1 MLRPTPCNFRSSVNA
16 NEDTRTESARQIGE
30 LLASR
35 TSGTRVATSRVTKQ
49 RVGVWAILTLCG
61 ALGACSSSDPG
72 TSSDGSGATTSTA
85 GTTGQGGATTT
96 SGGATGSAGSGV
108 TSAGST
114 AAGGTTSAVAGAN
127 SGGASASGAGGSPG
141 TAGNSAGGSTTI
153 GGAGGMSGGGTGTGG
168 ASGSDGGLGGT
179 INQYGTIVDSPA
191 VAKLLALTK
200 NCTAANKIASDTN
213 KFATDSGSIVH
224 VCALP
229 GVAGSAD
236 AGGAIFWNADMDIDC
251 DGVTTTNCP
260 GTGANK
266 DPSYYYQTSFA
277 GPNSAM
283 SKDGPALSAEKT
295 PYVVIPDEITNVDQN
310 NGGNIVAV
318 IYKNQ
323 IEFAVFGDQ
332 IEYQKGDAN
341 EPIGEASVRTAVG
354 LDIPASPASGGVS
367 GGVTYIA
374 FTGKGTQPK
383 DMEDVAEIQAL
394 GTKLL
399 ESLLANNP

>member
-1 MLRPTPCNFRSSVNA
+1 MTRLTPCNFRHPSNINVD
-16 NEDTRTESARQIGE
+16 ER
-30 LLASR
+30 
-35 TSGTRVATSRVTKQ
+35 TRVSKPRAS
-49 RVGVWAILTLCG
+49 VWAILAVCG

-72 TSSDGSGATTSTA
+72 GSSDGAGASTGTA
-85 GTTGQGGATTT
+85 GHGGAGASGSSNGGSAGITVTAGGSSSVAGT
-96 SGGATGSAGSGV
+96 SAGGAGTAGASSGGAGAAGSSTGGASSGGSAGAEMG
-108 TSAGST
+108 
-114 AAGGTTSAVAGAN
+114 
-127 SGGASASGAGGSPG
+127 
-141 TAGNSAGGSTTI
+141 GNSTS
-153 GGAGGMSGGGTGTGG
+153 GGAGGMSVGGSAGMGGTSGG
-168 ASGSDGGLGGT
+168 DGGLGGT
-179 INQYGTIVDSPA
+179 VNQYGTIVGSPA
-191 VAKLLALTK
+191 VAKLIALTK
-200 NCTAANKIASDTN
+200 NCTAANKIPSDTN
-213 KFATDSGSIVH
+213 KFATDSGSTVH

-229 GVAGSAD
+229 GVANTAD
-236 AGGAIFWNADMDIDC
+236 AGGAIFWTADMDIDC
-251 DGVTTTNCP
+251 DGVTTTHCP
-260 GTGANK
+260 GTGADK
-266 DPSYYYQTSFA
+266 DPSYYYQTSFS

-318 IYKNQ
+318 IYKDQ

-354 LDIPASPASGGVS
+354 LGIPASPASGGVS